1 MNDMNILI
9 RKTQINQASV
19 GHTLQASLLLLACF
33 LVPTTVIGGELEA
46 YNNKGEPAFSLADL
60 EGKTHVLSDYRGK
73 VVLVNFWASWCPPCI
88 REMPELQR
96 LKKHFADRPFEVF
109 TINVAEQKYRVRKFT
124 RSIKLDLPVL
134 LDASSRTYNRWNVN
148 ILPTSFLVDVH
159 GQIRYRARGNPG
171 WDGAETL
178 SVINAMMPEQKQLND
193 KHPGQ

>member
-1 MNDMNILI
+1 MNQ
-9 RKTQINQASV
+9 TPA
-19 GHTLQASLLLLACF
+19 GHALQASLLVLACF
-33 LVPTTVIGGELEA
+33 LVPATAISGGLEA
-46 YNNKGEPAFSLADL
+46 YQNKTEPAFSLADL

-96 LKKHFADRPFEVF
+96 LKKHFTDRPFELL

-134 LDASSRTYNRWNVN
+134 LDASSKTYNNWNVN
-148 ILPTSFLVDVH
+148 ILPTSFLIDVH

-171 WDGAETL
+171 WDDADTL
-178 SVINAMMPEQKQLND
+178 SAINAMI
-193 KHPGQ
+193 PGQKRQSDKQPGQ